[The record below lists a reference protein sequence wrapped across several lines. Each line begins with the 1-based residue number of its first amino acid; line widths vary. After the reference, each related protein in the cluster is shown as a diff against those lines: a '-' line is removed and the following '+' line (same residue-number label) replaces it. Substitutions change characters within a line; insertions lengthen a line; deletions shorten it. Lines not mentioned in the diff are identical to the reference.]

1 MTNSHTLCVNNA
13 LLEQFF
19 YLPGAHFLSLDMSPT
34 MTVDNKSNPVV
45 WMSGWQI
52 YPPFRYK
59 RHYPICT
66 ILNPTTY
73 ETKVVIITTG
83 MSCNRNLLTACDLW
97 EVISVKNFDVGLPQT
112 HRF

>member
-1 MTNSHTLCVNNA
+1 MINSHTLCVNNA

-59 RHYPICT
+59 QHYPIHT
-66 ILNPTTY
+66 ILKPSTY
-73 ETKVVIITTG
+73 ETKAVIITTG
-83 MSCNRNLLTACDLW
+83 MSCH
-97 EVISVKNFDVGLPQT
+97 VIDCS
-112 HRF
+112 